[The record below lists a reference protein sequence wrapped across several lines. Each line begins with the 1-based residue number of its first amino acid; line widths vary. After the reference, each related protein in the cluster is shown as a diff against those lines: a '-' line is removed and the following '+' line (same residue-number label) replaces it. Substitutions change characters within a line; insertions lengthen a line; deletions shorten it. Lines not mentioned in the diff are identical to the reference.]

1 MQIQR
6 RSFLLLL
13 LCVFF
18 ALPLH
23 AETNVSGHYDGG
35 QGNQVTIQ
43 LSVAAPPPAAFI
55 VLQQLPAGV
64 QLVNA
69 SPAPSG
75 FNGRQ
80 VKWLFKHPHTGGTTI
95 SMQLS
100 KPVAVNQ
107 LQGEIRFRHPKNG
120 DMFKKRIK

>member
-6 RSFLLLL
+6 RSFLFVL

-23 AETNVSGHYDGG
+23 AETNVSGHYAGG

-75 FNGRQ
+75 FNSQQ
-80 VKWLFKHPHTGGTTI
+80 VKWLFKHPHPGGTTI

-100 KPVAVNQ
+100 RPVAVNQ
-107 LQGEIRFRHPKNG
+107 LRGEIRFRHPKDG
-120 DMFKKRIK
+120 KMFMKQIK